1 MMNKTQWSNR
11 LLLIFGLIFSLV
23 GCVSLGSNA
32 IYDMATT
39 SFNYEPSYTSYMVE
53 LNGSEIGGGFGGG
66 TNTSSVKIGP
76 QIVTW
81 GETNS
86 KRKHVAKNQV
96 LLTKEQLKG
105 KKYLAVHIYPDDTVE
120 ISTSND
126 WPEPIQKGLDW
137 RTEIWKKIRR
147 N

>member
-1 MMNKTQWSNR
+1 MSLKKI
-11 LLLIFGLIFSLV
+11 LLLPISLMLSAA
-23 GCVSLGSNA
+23 GCAGISPKAS
-32 IYDMATT
+32 YYMATT
-39 SFNYEPSYTSYMVE
+39 SFNYDPSYTSYMVE

-96 LLTKEQLKG
+96 LLTKEELNG

-137 RTEIWKKIRR
+137 RTEIWKKIHK

>member
-11 LLLIFGLIFSLV
+11 LLLIFSLIFSLV

-32 IYDMATT
+32 TYDMATT
-39 SFNYEPSYTSYMVE
+39 SFNYDPSYTSYMVE

-105 KKYLAVHIYPDDTVE
+105 KNI
-120 ISTSND
+120 
-126 WPEPIQKGLDW
+126 
-137 RTEIWKKIRR
+137 
-147 N
+147 